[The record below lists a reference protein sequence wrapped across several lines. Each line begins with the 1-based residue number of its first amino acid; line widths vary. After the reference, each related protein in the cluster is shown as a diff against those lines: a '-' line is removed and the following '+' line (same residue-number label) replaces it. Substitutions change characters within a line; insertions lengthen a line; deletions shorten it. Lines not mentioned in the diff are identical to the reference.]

1 MKNNQSEENE
11 VGEVSVEEKI
21 KRLEEIVD
29 QQSKDIDDLFDA
41 LEIISMRGTLK

>member
-11 VGEVSVEEKI
+11 VVEVSVEEKI